1 MKQIFLILILN
12 LLVISGFSQDF
23 SGGLI
28 LGVCGSQIDG
38 DEQSKYKKPGLLA
51 GAYVSMPF
59 SERTAL
65 KIETYYV
72 GKGAVLNIEQA
83 DGYVYQKFKTSL
95 HYIEMSF
102 LYNLKLHTKIDIALG
117 IAPSYLF
124 AHKLT
129 AEYVSIDESLYSMKN
144 FDFQPTGQIDFY
156 LTDRISSSLRISYSM
171 INIRND
177 AMATWYNNN
186 LSIVFRYKIK

>member
-1 MKQIFLILILN
+1 MKHIFLILLLN

-38 DEQSKYKKPGLLA
+38 DHQSKYKKPGLLA
-51 GAYVSMPF
+51 GAFVSMPF

-72 GKGAVLNIEQA
+72 GKGAVLNVEQA
-83 DGYVYQKFKTSL
+83 DGYVLQIFKTSL
-95 HYIEMSF
+95 HYVEMSF
-102 LYNLKLHTKIDIALG
+102 LYNIKFHPKIDIALG

-129 AEYVSIDESLYSMKN
+129 GEYVSIDKNLYSMKN
-144 FDFQPTGQIDFY
+144 FDFQPIGQIDFY
-156 LTDRISSSLRISYSM
+156 LTDRISSSLRFSYSM
-171 INIRND
+171 VNIRND
-177 AMATWYNNN
+177 AMTTWYNNN
-186 LSIVFRYKIK
+186 LSIVFRFKIK